1 MAPVRQTASRAQRLF
16 AHDRRLGCRRVAG
29 ADEAGRGCLAG
40 PLVVAAVC
48 LDLDALRGRAR
59 RALSDLDD
67 SKALAPGVR
76 QRVADAILQHADSV
90 VVLSATCRTIDREG
104 LHRTNL
110 NLLGR
115 ALTLLGPGPDLC
127 LVDGFALGAEAPPH
141 RAIVGGDARSAC
153 IAAASVVAK
162 VTRDRLMSGPAAA
175 AHPGFGFERHM
186 GYATAVHRAAV
197 RDMGPSALHRMSFR
211 SSAYPME
218 A

>member
-1 MAPVRQTASRAQRLF
+1 VRLF
-16 AHDRRLGCRRVAG
+16 AHDRRFGVRRVAG

-59 RALSDLDD
+59 RALTDLDD
-67 SKALAPGVR
+67 SKALAPAVR
-76 QRVADAILQHADSV
+76 ERVADAIFRHAEGV
-90 VVLSATCRTIDREG
+90 VVLSASCRTIDREG

-110 NLLGR
+110 TLLSRALALLGD
-115 ALTLLGPGPDLC
+115 APELC
-127 LVDGFALGAEAPPH
+127 LVDGFKLGDAAREH

-162 VTRDRLMSGPAAA
+162 VTRDRLMSGPVAA
-175 AHPGFGFERHM
+175 AHPGFGFDAHM
-186 GYATAVHRAAV
+186 GYATPAHRAAV
-197 RDMGPSALHRMSFR
+197 GDLGPSTLHRMSFR
-211 SSAYPME
+211 SSAYGLE